1 MVYLN
6 FIGFKISFRSITVVS
21 LIHKYPVMFFF
32 FARLL
37 FNTWEYTD
45 EKACISRYNS
55 KGNEG
60 KKEGHKSINY
70 LDSEHELDCINI

>member
-1 MVYLN
+1 MQE
-6 FIGFKISFRSITVVS
+6 FISLYYSILINS
-21 LIHKYPVMFFF
+21 LISSHV

-55 KGNEG
+55 EGNEG

-70 LDSEHELDCINI
+70 LDSEHELDCIII